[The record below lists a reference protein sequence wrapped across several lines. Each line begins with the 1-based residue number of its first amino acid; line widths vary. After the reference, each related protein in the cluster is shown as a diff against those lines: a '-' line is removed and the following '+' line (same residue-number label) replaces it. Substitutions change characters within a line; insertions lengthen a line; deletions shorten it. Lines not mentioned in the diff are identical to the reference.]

1 MNDGEPSAMLR
12 RTSTTRLLSLL
23 LVVCAVISGLAACG
37 GEDDSASELSRQRE
51 LRDARM
57 EGARDARIRQLER
70 ELRAQKQGSGEEEEA
85 ATSSGGESTPPAT
98 GATSP
103 ASGTTSCGGGLSVGP
118 NTSCPFAQNVRD
130 AYFSSGGSSTVTAAS
145 PVTEQVYSMH
155 CTAGSPHVCR
165 GGNNASVFFP

>member
-1 MNDGEPSAMLR
+1 
-12 RTSTTRLLSLL
+12 
-23 LVVCAVISGLAACG
+23 
-37 GEDDSASELSRQRE
+37 
-51 LRDARM
+51 M

-70 ELRAQKQGSGEEEEA
+70 ELRAQKQGSGGEEQA
-85 ATSSGGESTPPAT
+85 PTSSGGESTPPAT

-103 ASGTTSCGGGLSVGP
+103 TSGTTSCGGSLSVGP

-145 PVTEQVYSMH
+145 PVTEQVYSMN